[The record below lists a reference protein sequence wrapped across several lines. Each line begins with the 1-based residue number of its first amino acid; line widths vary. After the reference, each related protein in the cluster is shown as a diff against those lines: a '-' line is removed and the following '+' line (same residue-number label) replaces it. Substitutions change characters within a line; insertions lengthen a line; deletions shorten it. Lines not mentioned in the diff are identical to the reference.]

1 MTTLIIDMSNAN
13 EWYIEE
19 VYTKLFGMGLKV
31 RRIDDVEMLK
41 RVVEAME

>member
-1 MTTLIIDMSNAN
+1 MTTLLIDMSNAN

-19 VYTKLFGMGLKV
+19 VYTKLFQMGLKV
-31 RRIDDVEMLK
+31 RMINDVEMLR